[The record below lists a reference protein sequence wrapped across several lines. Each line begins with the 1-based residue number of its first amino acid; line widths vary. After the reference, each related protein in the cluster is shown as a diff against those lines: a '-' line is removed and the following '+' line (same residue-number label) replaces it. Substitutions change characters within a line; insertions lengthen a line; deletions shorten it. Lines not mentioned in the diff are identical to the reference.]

1 MRSDL
6 MKRLEAVERE
16 FAPSEDQPTIWI
28 SRPNDNNEHPPAAGW
43 TEAMCSNPITVMRE
57 PGESDESLQARAL
70 AAFRAKPN
78 RHPMAAAV
86 FISVYNPADTAQE
99 AP

>member
-6 MKRLEAVERE
+6 LKRLEAVERE

-43 TEAMCSNPITVMRE
+43 TEAMCSNPITVMRLPE
-57 PGESDESLQARAL
+57 ESDERLQARAL
-70 AAFRAKPN
+70 AAFRAKPD
-78 RHPMAAAV
+78 RHPMSAAV
-86 FISVYNPADTAQE
+86 FISVHTPA
-99 AP
+99 